1 MTQKC
6 TAFNIARDMSE
17 TKTTRPLHIQISN
30 KSVLFSSWNSTNKE
44 NNYRDNQSKLKRSI
58 LWGKK
63 RLKIEIYP
71 HNL

>member
-44 NNYRDNQSKLKRSI
+44 NNYRDNQSKLKKSI

-63 RLKIEIYP
+63 DSRLRSIP
-71 HNL
+71 TT